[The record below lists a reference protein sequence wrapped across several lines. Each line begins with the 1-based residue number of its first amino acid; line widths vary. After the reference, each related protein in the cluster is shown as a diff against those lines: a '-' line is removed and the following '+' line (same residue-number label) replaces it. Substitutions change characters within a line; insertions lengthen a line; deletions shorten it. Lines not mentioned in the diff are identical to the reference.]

1 MYGQS
6 FYEPFSVNLCYYSGA
21 DVARGFGLVFFLII
35 SAVLVVVFLPL
46 LALVGS
52 FAAAISVALLLGSDI
67 LAAK

>member
-1 MYGQS
+1 MGNP
-6 FYEPFSVNLCYYSGA
+6 FKKLFSVNLCYYSGA
-21 DVARGFGLVFFLII
+21 DVARGFGLVFLIII
-35 SAVLVVVFLPL
+35 SAVLVIVFLPL